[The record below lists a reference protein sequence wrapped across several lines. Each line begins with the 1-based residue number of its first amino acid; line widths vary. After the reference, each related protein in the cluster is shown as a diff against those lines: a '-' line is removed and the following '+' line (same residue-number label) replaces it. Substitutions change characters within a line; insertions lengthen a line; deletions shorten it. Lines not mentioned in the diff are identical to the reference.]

1 MHNSSLSVFYP
12 FVSCLC
18 SPSSFLIVILTLS
31 GSRFDQYQDDRKGAK
46 TGSHDNPERG
56 FKTLALSKIMTDAS
70 TDNGYAYQEHR
81 EAHLLFPLC
90 LGPVND
96 AGIMASTL

>member
-1 MHNSSLSVFYP
+1 MFLSICFLSLFP
-12 FVSCLC
+12 
-18 SPSSFLIVILTLS
+18 IVILYLS
-31 GSRFDQYQDDRKGAK
+31 SSRFDQYQDDRQGAK

-56 FKTLALSKIMTDAS
+56 FKTLSLSKIMTDAS

-90 LGPVND
+90 LRLVND